1 MPWKEVS
8 AVDQRREF
16 IGLALV
22 EGSNRRELCRRFGI
36 SPETGYE
43 WLRRYASGDR
53 ALEDRSRRPLSSPLR
68 TAGAMESAILGIRD
82 AHPAWGARK
91 IAAVISRR
99 GDSPPAMSTI
109 HTILQR
115 HGRIVAPEGGPRAT
129 LRFEREAPN
138 QLWQMDFKGWSRLTS
153 GEPLHPLT
161 VVDDHSRFALC
172 LDACA
177 DQTRRTVMASLERVF
192 CTYGLP
198 QAFFVDNGK
207 PWGDSRNTQ
216 WTRLGVWLLKLG
228 VDLIHSRP
236 YHPQSRGKN
245 ERFHRSLD
253 EEVLALKPL
262 HSLAH
267 AQRAFDAWREVY
279 NFERPH
285 GALDHDVPASRF
297 RISPRSMPRKLPEHQ
312 YGSGDIVR
320 SVSSTKAYIVF
331 KGRNWKVPE
340 AFCGERLAIRP
351 LDRDGHYGVFFASHR
366 IATIDLTEPK
376 CVNHVSEQVSTMS
389 PG

>member
-16 IGLALV
+16 VRLALL

-36 SPETGYE
+36 SPETGYQY
-43 WLRRYASGDR
+43 LRRYATGDR

-68 TAGAMESAILGIRD
+68 TADVMESAVLAVRD

-91 IAAVISRR
+91 IAAVIARD
-99 GDSPPAMSTI
+99 GEAAPAMSTI
-109 HTILQR
+109 HSILKR
-115 HGRIVAPEGGPRAT
+115 HGRIVPPEGGPRAK
-129 LRFEREAPN
+129 LRFEKAAPN
-138 QLWQMDFKGWSRLTS
+138 QLWQMDFKGWSRLTN

-177 DQTRRTVMASLERVF
+177 NQRRQTVIASLERVF
-192 CTYGLP
+192 LTYGLP

-207 PWGDSRNTQ
+207 PWGDSHDSG

-228 VDLIHSRP
+228 IGLIHSRP

-253 EEVLALKPL
+253 EEVLAMKPL
-262 HSLAH
+262 HDFSD
-267 AQRAFDAWREVY
+267 AQRAFDRWREIY

-285 GALDHDVPASRF
+285 GALDHKVPASRF
-297 RISPRSMPRKLPEHQ
+297 RISARPMPTTLPEPQ
-312 YGSGDIVR
+312 YGPDDIVR
-320 SVSSTKAYIVF
+320 SVSSTKAYVVF

-351 LDRDGHYGVFFASHR
+351 LDRDGRYGVFFASHH
-366 IATIDLTEPK
+366 IQTIDLTK
-376 CVNHVSEQVSTMS
+376 RTCVNHVSEQVSTIS

>member
-1 MPWKEVS
+1 MPWREVS

-16 IGLALV
+16 VRLALL

-36 SPETGYE
+36 SPQTGYE
-43 WLRRYASGDR
+43 CLSRYAGGDT

-68 TAGAMESAILGIRD
+68 TEAAMEEEVLAVRD

-91 IAAVISRR
+91 IAAVIARN
-99 GDSPPAMSTI
+99 GGSPPAPSTI
-109 HTILQR
+109 HAILTR
-115 HGRIVAPEGGPRAT
+115 HGRIAPPAGGPRAE
-129 LRFEREAPN
+129 LRFEKAAPN
-138 QLWQMDFKGWSRLTS
+138 QLWQMDFKGWSRLSS
-153 GEPLHPLT
+153 GQALHPLT

-177 DQTRRTVMASLERVF
+177 DETRQTVIASLERVF
-192 CTYGLP
+192 GTYGLP

-207 PWGDSRNTQ
+207 PWGDSHDTR

-228 VDLIHSRP
+228 VDLIHARP
-236 YHPQSRGKN
+236 HHPQSRGKN

-262 HSLAH
+262 HDFSA
-267 AQRAFDAWREVY
+267 AQRAFDAWREIY

-285 GALDHDVPASRF
+285 GALDHNVPASRY
-297 RISPRSMPRKLPEHQ
+297 RVSQRSMPDKLPEPD
-312 YGSGDIVR
+312 YGADAIVR
-320 SVSSTKAYIVF
+320 SVSSTKAYVVF
-331 KGRNWKVPE
+331 KGRNWKVPQ
-340 AFCGERLAIRP
+340 AFCGERIAIRQ
-351 LDRDGHYGVFFASHR
+351 LSRDGTYGLFFASHQ

-376 CVNHVSEQVSTMS
+376 GVNHVSEQVSTMS
-389 PG
+389 PR